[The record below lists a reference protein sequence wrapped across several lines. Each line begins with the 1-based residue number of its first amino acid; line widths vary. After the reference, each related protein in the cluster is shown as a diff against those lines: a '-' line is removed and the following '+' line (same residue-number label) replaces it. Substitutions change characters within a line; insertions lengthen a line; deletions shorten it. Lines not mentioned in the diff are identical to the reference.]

1 MDELPWKTQ
10 RKIKSCG
17 NQNYCFIGGNF
28 ITTKIYK
35 QESFEVSVEIKENL
49 SRCRDMRNQSERR
62 ISCLG
67 FPWNRSNNFPSYVY
81 SIKSF
86 SLHMSKD
93 YNAKCMELL
102 LFWEEMMEKSV
113 ADTYTIR
120 IFVHIVSRSLW
131 GQVGVRNC
139 IDLYV

>member
-1 MDELPWKTQ
+1 MEIKTIASSVVTLLQLKYTSKRVSRFLWKS
-10 RKIKSCG
+10 RKIFLVAEMG
-17 NQNYCFIGGNF
+17 
-28 ITTKIYK
+28 
-35 QESFEVSVEIKENL
+35 
-49 SRCRDMRNQSERR
+49 NQSERR